1 MSSRKFEPPLH
12 IELAPSRWLL
22 ILLLAIHC
30 GAALLVL
37 LFETPWWIKLALL
50 ALVLVSAV
58 INLYKSGWIRRMVLA
73 RRLWLRWQPI
83 PRLVWQSDNDW
94 QLSTDNDQ
102 EVLAE
107 LLPTSTCQPAFV
119 ALNFRTDKSRWLD
132 RYFSVVI
139 FADAIDK
146 EIFRQ
151 LRVRLR
157 TRFVQEQDN

>member
-12 IELAPSRWLL
+12 IDLARSRWLL
-22 ILLLAIHC
+22 ILLLAIHG
-30 GAALLVL
+30 GAGVLVL
-37 LFETPWWIKLALL
+37 LFETPWWINLALL

-58 INLYKSGWIRRMVLA
+58 ISLYKSDWLHWTVMG
-73 RRLWLRWQPI
+73 RRLWLRWQPV
-83 PRLVWQSDNDW
+83 PRMIWQSDNDW
-94 QLSTDNDQ
+94 QLTTGNGQ

-119 ALNFRTDKSRWLD
+119 ALNFRTDKNRWLD

-139 FADAIDK
+139 VADAIDP

-157 TRFVQEQDN
+157 TRFVQGQDN

>member
-94 QLSTDNDQ
+94 QLSTGNGQ
-102 EVLAE
+102 EVLAD
-107 LLPTSTCQPAFV
+107 LLPTSSCQPAFV

-157 TRFVQEQDN
+157 TRFGQEQDN